1 MIEFDKFAL
10 NNGLQVIVHKD
21 NTTPLVAVNIL
32 YKVGARNESPD
43 RTGFAHLF
51 EHLMFGGSVNIP
63 SYDEP
68 LQLVG
73 GENNAFTTNDLTNY
87 HLTLPANNIETA
99 FWLESDRLLG
109 LVFTEKS
116 LEVQRNVVTEEFRQ
130 RYLNQPYGDVWLEL
144 RPLAYKVHP
153 YQWATIGKSIE
164 HITGATM
171 QEVKDFFFSYYAPN
185 NAIMVV
191 AGNIE
196 TENVK
201 LLANK
206 WFGNIP
212 NRNILNNVIPQEP
225 EQNET
230 RRLLLERDV
239 PMDAIYIAFKMPE
252 KLHNDYKLLD
262 IISDLLGN
270 GKSSRL
276 FQKLV
281 MDSKLFGDVECY
293 ITGSVDIG
301 LLIVEGR
308 INEGASFEVAENA
321 IFEVINALLL
331 NVSETELQRVINK
344 AEATLTYSY
353 IDVLNKATSLAFYE
367 MLGDANLINTEI
379 IEYQKVTVAEIKS
392 AITKYLKI
400 EHASI
405 LQYKSIKN

>member
-21 NTTPLVAVNIL
+21 ITTPLVAVNIL
-32 YKVGARNESPD
+32 YKVGARNESSD

-99 FWLESDRLLG
+99 FWLESDRMLSLA
-109 LVFTEKS
+109 FTEKS

-130 RYLNQPYGDVWLEL
+130 RYLNEPYGDVWLYL

-153 YQWATIGKSIE
+153 YKWATIGKSIE
-164 HITGATM
+164 HITGASM
-171 QEVKDFFFSYYAPN
+171 QEVKDFFYSYYAPN

-191 AGNIE
+191 AGNVE
-196 TENVK
+196 TEDVK

-206 WFGNIP
+206 WFGNIT
-212 NRNILNNVIPQEP
+212 NRTISKNIIPQEP

-230 RRLLLERDV
+230 RRLVLERDV
-239 PMDAIYIAFKMPE
+239 PMDAIYMAFKMPE

-281 MDSKLFGDVECY
+281 MQTKLFADVECY
-293 ITGSVDIG
+293 ILGSVDAG
-301 LLIVEGR
+301 LIIIEGR
-308 INEGASFEVAENA
+308 LNNNVSFDNAEK
-321 IFEVINALLL
+321 VILDSISELL
-331 NVSETELQRVINK
+331 NNLTETELKKVINK
-344 AEATLTYSY
+344 AEATLIFSY
-353 IDVLNKATSLAFYE
+353 IDILNKATNLAFYE
-367 MLGDANLINTEI
+367 MLGNANLINTEI
-379 IEYQKVTVAEIKS
+379 EFYQKVTVDEIKN
-392 AITKYLKI
+392 AIIKYFKI
-400 EHASI
+400 KQASI
-405 LQYKSIKN
+405 LHYKSIKN

>member
-1 MIEFDKFAL
+1 MIEFDSFSL
-10 NNGLQVIVHKD
+10 DNGLRVLVHAD

-73 GENNAFTTNDLTNY
+73 GENNAFTTNDLTNF
-87 HLTLPANNIETA
+87 HLTLPANNLETA
-99 FWLESDRLLG
+99 FWLESDRMLG
-109 LVFTEKS
+109 LAFTEKS

-130 RYLNQPYGDVWLEL
+130 RYFNQPYGDVWLYL

-171 QEVKDFFFSYYAPN
+171 QEVKDFFYSYYAPN

-191 AGNIE
+191 AGNVE
-196 TENVK
+196 TDNIK

-206 WFGNIP
+206 WFGTLP
-212 NRNILNNVIPQEP
+212 NRNISKNVIPQEP
-225 EQNET
+225 EQTET
-230 RRLLLERDV
+230 RRLVLERNV
-239 PMDAIYIAFKMPE
+239 PMNAIYTAFKMPE

-281 MDSKLFGDVECY
+281 MKTKLFADVECY
-293 ITGSVDIG
+293 ITGSIDVG

-308 INEGASFEVAENA
+308 INEGVSFEIAENA
-321 IFEVINALLL
+321 ILDSINELLL
-331 NVSETELQRVINK
+331 NLTETELQKVINK
-344 AEATLTYSY
+344 AEATLIFSY
-353 IDVLNKATSLAFYE
+353 IDILNKATNLAYYE

-379 IEYQKVTVAEIKS
+379 VEYQKVTVAEIKS

-405 LQYKSIKN
+405 LHYKSIKN

>member
-1 MIEFDKFAL
+1 MIEFDKFVL
-10 NNGLQVIVHKD
+10 DNGLQVIVHKD
-21 NTTPLVAVNIL
+21 ITTPLVAVNIL
-32 YKVGARNESPD
+32 YKVGARNENPD

-99 FWLESDRLLG
+99 FWLESDRMLSLA
-109 LVFTEKS
+109 FTEKS
-116 LEVQRNVVTEEFRQ
+116 LDVQRNVVTEEFRQ
-130 RYLNQPYGDVWLEL
+130 RYFNQPYGDVWLYL

-164 HITGATM
+164 HITGASM
-171 QEVKDFFFSYYAPN
+171 QEVKDFFYSYYAPN

-191 AGNIE
+191 AGNVE
-196 TENVK
+196 TEDVK

-206 WFGNIP
+206 WFGSIP
-212 NRNILNNVIPQEP
+212 KRNISKNIIPQEP
-225 EQNET
+225 EQKET
-230 RRLLLERDV
+230 RRFVIERDV
-239 PMDAIYIAFKMPE
+239 PMDAIYMAFKMPE
-252 KLHNDYKLLD
+252 KLHEDYKVLD

-281 MDSKLFGDVECY
+281 MQTKLFADIECY
-293 ITGSVDIG
+293 ISGSIDAG
-301 LLIVEGR
+301 LIIIEGR
-308 INEGASFEVAENA
+308 LNNNASFDDAEKVILDTINE
-321 IFEVINALLL
+321 LLVNL
-331 NVSETELQRVINK
+331 TETELKKVINK
-344 AEATLTYSY
+344 AEATLIFSY
-353 IDVLNKATSLAFYE
+353 IDILNKATSLAFYE

-379 IEYQKVTVAEIKS
+379 EFYQKVTVGEIKN
-392 AITKYLKI
+392 AIIKYFKI
-400 EHASI
+400 EQASI
-405 LQYKSIKN
+405 LHYKSIKN